1 MAFDGI
7 TVAAICRELDQTIT
21 GGRISKIAQPE
32 RDEILL
38 TVKNNSRNIR
48 VSLSANASL
57 PLIRLVDDNKP
68 SPMQA
73 PNFCMLLRKRLA
85 GGKIL
90 SVTQP
95 GLERIIRITVEHR
108 NEMGD
113 LTKADL
119 ITEIMGKHSNI
130 ILVDDSNIIVD
141 SIKKISFN
149 VSSVREVLPGREYL
163 IPDTQH
169 KRDPLSVSRDDF
181 MTALHQP
188 LPVFKALYQSL
199 TGLSPQ
205 AAEEI
210 CFRAGIDGELSGK
223 GISEEQAEKLY
234 FVFSDFMQKVKEG
247 NFHPVL
253 YYEGKVPCAFS
264 PLPLKTYEGY
274 PSKEFES
281 ISSLIGDF
289 YSQKEAVTRIRQKS
303 ADLRHIVSTAMER
316 TVKKLN
322 LQKKQ
327 MKDTE
332 KMDKYRVWGDLINS
346 YGYQLEEG
354 AKVLDTVNFYDN
366 QPIQVPLDPTLTP
379 SQNARKYFDRYS
391 KLKRTKEALTVQI
404 ADSEQEIEH
413 LDSVAT
419 SLDLALD
426 ENDLAGIQKELT
438 DTGYIRAKKDP
449 SGRKTRISSR
459 PLHYISSDGYD
470 IYVGKNNYQNEEVS
484 FKLASGSDWWFHAKK
499 MPGSH
504 VVVKSRGDEIPD
516 RTFEEAGSLA
526 AYYSKGRQAP
536 KVEIDYTQKKN
547 LRKPAGAKPG
557 FVVYYTNYSLMAVPD
572 IAKIREAD

>member
-7 TVAAICRELDQTIT
+7 TMANIRLELDRAIT

-32 RDEILL
+32 KDEILL
-38 TVKNNSRNIR
+38 TVKNNSTNIR

-85 GGKIL
+85 GGKVL

-113 LTKADL
+113 LTRASL

-130 ILVDDSNIIVD
+130 ILVDDSNLIVD

-149 VSSVREVLPGREYL
+149 VSSVREVLPGREYF

-169 KRDPLSVSRDDF
+169 KKDPLTISYEEFKS
-181 MTALHQP
+181 ALDQP
-188 LPVFKALYQSL
+188 LPVFKAIYQSL

-210 CFRAGIDGELSGK
+210 CFRAGIDGDLSGK
-223 GISEEQAEKLY
+223 SVTEELTEKLY
-234 FVFSDFMQKVKEG
+234 CVFSGLMQEVKG
-247 NFHPVL
+247 GTFSPVI
-253 YYEGKVPCAFS
+253 YYDGTVPCAFS
-264 PLPLKTYEGY
+264 PLPLRTYAGH
-274 PSKEFES
+274 PCREFKS
-281 ISSLIGDF
+281 ISALIGEF

-332 KMDKYRVWGDLINS
+332 KMDKYRVWGDLLNA

-354 AKVLDTVNFYDN
+354 AEVLDTINFYDG
-366 QPIQVPLDPTLTP
+366 QPIQVPLDPTMTP
-379 SQNARKYFDRYS
+379 SQNAKKYFDRYS
-391 KLKRTKEALTVQI
+391 KLKRTREALKVQI

-438 DTGYIRAKKDP
+438 DTGYIRARKDP
-449 SGRKTRISSR
+449 SGRKVKISSR

-484 FKLASGSDWWFHAKK
+484 FRLASGNDWWFHAKK

-504 VVVKSRGDEIPD
+504 VIVKTRGEEIPD

-547 LRKPAGAKPG
+547 LRKPGGARPG
-557 FVVYYTNYSLMAVPD
+557 FVVYYTNYSLMAEPD
-572 IAKIREAD
+572 ISRIREAD

>member
-7 TVAAICRELDQTIT
+7 TIANIRQELDKVIT
-21 GGRISKIAQPE
+21 GGRIARIAQPE
-32 RDEILL
+32 KDEILL

-57 PLIRLVDDNKP
+57 PLIRLVEENKP
-68 SPMQA
+68 SPIQA

-90 SVTQP
+90 RVTQP

-113 LTKADL
+113 LTEASL

-130 ILVDDSNIIVD
+130 ILVDESDVIVD

-149 VSSVREVLPGREYL
+149 VSSVREVLPGREYF

-169 KRDPLSVSRDDF
+169 KKDPLTVSKEDF
-181 MTALHQP
+181 LKILDQP
-188 LPVFKALYQSL
+188 LPVFKVLYQSL

-210 CFRAGIDGELSGK
+210 CFRAGIDGDLSGK
-223 GISEEQAEKLY
+223 GIRPEQADELHE
-234 FVFSDFMQKVKEG
+234 VFSGLVRQIKDG
-247 NFHPVL
+247 DFHPFI
-253 YYEGKVPCAFS
+253 YYKGKEPCAFS
-264 PLPLKTYEGY
+264 PLPLKTYQGY
-274 PSKEFES
+274 ASKEYES
-281 ISSLIGDF
+281 VSALIGEF
-289 YSQKEAVTRIRQKS
+289 YDRKEAVTRIRQKS

-332 KMDKYRVWGDLINS
+332 KMDKYRVWGDLLNA
-346 YGYQLEEG
+346 YGYGLEEG
-354 AKVLDTVNFYDN
+354 AKVLETVNFYDG
-366 QPIQVPLDPTLTP
+366 QPIQVPLDPSLTP
-379 SQNARKYFDRYS
+379 SQNAKKYFDRYS

-419 SLDLALD
+419 SLDLAID
-426 ENDLAGIQKELT
+426 EDDLAGIQKELT
-438 DTGYIRAKKDP
+438 DTGYIRAKKD
-449 SGRKTRISSR
+449 SAGRRTKISSK

-504 VVVKSRGDEIPD
+504 VIVKGKGEELPD

-526 AYYSKGRQAP
+526 AWYSKGRQAP
-536 KVEIDYTQKKN
+536 KVEIDYTQRKN

-572 IAKIREAD
+572 ISKIREAD